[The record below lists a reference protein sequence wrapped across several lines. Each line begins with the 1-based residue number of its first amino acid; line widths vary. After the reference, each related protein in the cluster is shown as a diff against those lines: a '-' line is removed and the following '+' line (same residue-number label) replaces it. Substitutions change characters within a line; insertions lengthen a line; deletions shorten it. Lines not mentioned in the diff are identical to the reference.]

1 MFDIQAIRSEFPILE
16 SQVHGNPLV
25 YFDNGATTQKPKMV
39 IEAERQFYLQHNAN
53 VHRGAHY
60 LSACATRQYEE
71 TRSKLAVYLEVEA
84 KEIVWTKGA
93 TESLNLIAHGLQNH
107 IEKNE
112 IILLSELEHHANIV
126 PWQQLAN
133 KTGAIVKAIPVDS
146 QGIISVDVAVEYI
159 QRYKPRIF
167 AIAHASNGLGNIQ
180 PVAQLL
186 AEAKKHN
193 AICIV
198 DGAQAFAHLAPK
210 PLELGCD
217 FYVGSAHKAFG
228 PTGVGF
234 LYGRY
239 DLLNKLLPYQTGG
252 EMIDTVTIEHTTF
265 NDAPSKFEAG
275 TPNIAGV
282 VAFGAA
288 LKFMQAIDR
297 RASQEHEHTLR
308 TALVEELRR
317 IPNIVLFG
325 DHEHN
330 IGTVSFVV
338 NGVHPLD
345 IATLLDHQGIAVR
358 TGHHCNQPLM
368 HKLQISGTIR
378 VSFSMYNTL
387 DEIALFI
394 TALNESLDLLK
405 D

>member
-1 MFDIQAIRSEFPILE
+1 MFDVQAIRSEFPILE

-25 YFDNGATTQKPKMV
+25 YFDNGATTQKPNMV

-71 TRSKLAVYLEVEA
+71 TRSRLAAYLEVEA

-107 IEKNE
+107 ISKNE
-112 IILLSELEHHANIV
+112 VILLSELEHHANIV

-133 KTGAIVKAIPVDS
+133 RTGAIVKAIPVDS
-146 QGIISVDVAVEYI
+146 LGIISIDVALEYI

-167 AIAHASNGLGNIQ
+167 AITHASNGLGNIQ
-180 PVAQLL
+180 PVAQLI

-193 AICIV
+193 TICVV

-210 PLELGCD
+210 PIELGCD

-239 DLLNKLLPYQTGG
+239 ELLNQLLPYQTGG
-252 EMIDTVTIEHTTF
+252 EMIDTVTLEHTTF

-288 LKFMQAIDR
+288 LKFIQAIDR
-297 RASQEHEHTLR
+297 RASQKHELTLR

-317 IPNIVLFG
+317 IPNIVLIG

-368 HKLQISGTIR
+368 QKLQISGTVR
-378 VSFSMYNTL
+378 VSFSLYNTL
-387 DEIALFI
+387 DEIALFT